1 MSSDPLELSIY
12 ASCSSVWPDRAR
24 RVAVGL
30 SDGAACS
37 FCGCSIRHYAGLM
50 EKIARNAAPICCLCH
65 LCQHLERPEIERE
78 AIVIW
83 LPEFTQGALNALVRK
98 IHLTQV
104 AHNKP
109 LGPDRRALH
118 GREPLRAAASAY
130 AALDERSGAAKERIG
145 TASPRELAEAL
156 SLLSAGSYARR
167 TKLLGGARLLP
178 LGRFFVD
185 GRDVYPEMLKSI
197 DATTKFVSPMEV

>member
-1 MSSDPLELSIY
+1 MSNQPLELSIY
-12 ASCSSVWPDRAR
+12 DSRTSLRSVRAR
-24 RVAVGL
+24 RVAVEVGD
-30 SDGAACS
+30 DGACW
-37 FCGCSIRHYAGLM
+37 FCGCSITHYAGLR
-50 EKIARNAAPICCLCH
+50 EKTARFAAPICCLCH

-78 AIVIW
+78 AVVIW

-98 IHLTQV
+98 IHLTLA
-104 AHNKP
+104 AHDKP

-118 GREPLRAAASAY
+118 GRQPLLAAASAY
-130 AALDERSGAAKERIG
+130 AALDERSAAAKERIG

-185 GRDVYPEMLKSI
+185 GRDVYPQMLKSVE
-197 DATTKFVSPMEV
+197 ATTKFVSPMEV

>member
-1 MSSDPLELSIY
+1 MSSPLELSIY
-12 ASCSSVWPDRAR
+12 GSRASLRPVRAR
-24 RVAVGL
+24 RVAVEVGD
-30 SDGAACS
+30 DGACS
-37 FCGCSIRHYAGLM
+37 FCGCSITHAGLR
-50 EKIARNAAPICCLCH
+50 EKMTQNAAPICCLCH
-65 LCQHLERPEIERE
+65 LCQHLERPEIDRE
-78 AIVIW
+78 AVVIW

-98 IHLTQV
+98 IHLIQFE
-104 AHNKP
+104 HNKP

-130 AALDERSGAAKERIG
+130 VALDERSAAAKERIG

-156 SLLSAGSYARR
+156 SLLSAGSYAQR

-185 GRDVYPEMLKSI
+185 GRDVYPQMLKGLE
-197 DATTKFVSPMEV
+197 ATTKLVSPMEV